1 MRQIQEHFDDLHFTE
16 TRLGKPLVQA
26 RTISIPVQGLRTM
39 AGHPL
44 AAESADLIHGR
55 LVFRGVAVSRRILT
69 EYIGDPRTPD
79 GFREDYVLEDLPAA
93 VDEGATYQIYSFE
106 GLLEDPVAWV
116 DWDVEARSFE
126 LIIDDK

>member
-16 TRLGKPLVQA
+16 TRLGKPLVQD
-26 RTISIPVQGLRTM
+26 RTISIPVQGLLTM

-44 AAESADLIHGR
+44 AAESAGLIHGR
-55 LVFRGVAVSRRILT
+55 LVFRGVAASRRTLT
-69 EYIGDPRTPD
+69 EYIGNPRNPD
-79 GFREDYVLEDLPAA
+79 GFKEDYILEDLPP
-93 VDEGATYQIYSFE
+93 VGDEGDTYRMYSFE